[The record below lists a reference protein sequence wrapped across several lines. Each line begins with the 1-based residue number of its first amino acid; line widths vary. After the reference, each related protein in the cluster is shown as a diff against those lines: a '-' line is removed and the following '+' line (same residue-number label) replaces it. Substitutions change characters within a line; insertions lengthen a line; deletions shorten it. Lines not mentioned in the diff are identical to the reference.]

1 MRLLLFKTM
10 KDCVVTIGSAIW
22 EWGIPEKNQIGGVED
37 ILFWK
42 NPGIFRF
49 SLYPWKFQTIQSFTP
64 RNSTQLCITPSE
76 ILRTKTKTPGNTT
89 PRNSMSVL
97 TNPWKFHLLFLQEAY
112 PQEIPYTQ
120 LPVCLFFWNCPIDQP
135 FCCPPRN
142 WSSCIN
148 FLTLPFMFEK

>member
-49 SLYPWKFQTIQSFTP
+49 SLYPWKFQTKQSFSP

-112 PQEIPYTQ
+112 PKKFHILNFLFVYFSGIAQLTSPFAVPQEIGAH
-120 LPVCLFFWNCPIDQP
+120 V
-135 FCCPPRN
+135 
-142 WSSCIN
+142 
-148 FLTLPFMFEK
+148 